1 MEKTFAKAEELA
13 AHVKEYVNNRVAA
26 AKLSIAEKT
35 SKLAAK
41 IIAIIIVALVFFL
54 FLIFASTALA
64 YALSKLTGE
73 LYWGFLIVGAIYFV
87 LVVIIWKSKE
97 RFIRL
102 PIMNAILGQLFNDA
116 DEED

>member
-1 MEKTFAKAEELA
+1 MEKTFARTEELA
-13 AHVKEYVNNRVAA
+13 AHVKEFVNNRIAA

-41 IIAIIIVALVFFL
+41 IIAIIIVSLVFFL

-64 YALSKLTGE
+64 YSLSKLTGE
-73 LYWGFLIVGAIYFV
+73 LYWGFLIVSGIYFLLLV
-87 LVVIIWKSKE
+87 LIWKTKE
-97 RFIRL
+97 RLLRI
-102 PIMNAILGQLFNDA
+102 PIMNAILHQLFNDA